1 MQVSRRT
8 LIVGL
13 AALPL
18 AACTA
23 GVEVGSELD
32 EGGFGN
38 PTANNILVQS
48 GQLPYVIDLA
58 ERFALYVPT
67 TVTFDFNSTYLDG
80 PARAILL
87 RQADWIG
94 QFPEAM
100 FRVYGHTDAVGSAA
114 ANRRLGMRRARTV
127 VAFLIRNG
135 VPRNRL
141 QAVVSEGETQ
151 PLIQT
156 TERERQNRRTVTEV
170 SGFWQQSPTIINGQY
185 GQVIQREFIESATQR
200 PIVD

>member
-1 MQVSRRT
+1 MKVSRRA
-8 LIVGL
+8 LMVGL
-13 AALPL
+13 AVSPL
-18 AACTA
+18 AACTT
-23 GVEVGSELD
+23 GVEVGSHLD

-58 ERFALYVPT
+58 ERFAHEVPS
-67 TVTFDFNSTYLDG
+67 TVTFDFNSTHLDG
-80 PARAILL
+80 RARAVLL

-94 QFPEAM
+94 QFPEAT
-100 FRVYGHTDAVGSAA
+100 FRVFGHTDAVGSSA
-114 ANRRLGMRRARTV
+114 ANRRLGLRRARTV

-135 VPRNRL
+135 GVPRNRL
-141 QAVVSEGETQ
+141 RAVVSEGETQ

-170 SGFWQQSPTIINGQY
+170 SGFWQQHPTVMNGQY
-185 GQVIQREFIESATQR
+185 GQVIHREFIESAGQAS
-200 PIVD
+200 